1 MLQASKFI
9 YGGQLIATYILKHL
23 LIKTSKMNTSNKAF
37 AVIIASGLGLMVSC
51 NSADNKTTDKDSMN
65 TDVSNTSMS
74 AKNGEPDLTGW
85 PERPKLA
92 VKEMTAK
99 YGAPLE
105 VSSEAMIWHNAG
117 PYKRIMVTKKEIPHD
132 FPAPHMDFLEHTI
145 SYNVPIDKID
155 DLVAYDASMTINK
168 TQGEMSARCDLEGHN
183 ILTLNLA
190 RDIINGTKTVEQARK
205 SFGENVVADFG
216 GKHPPLVEQLQ
227 FTPPTEKV
235 LFPDKP
241 VIPGSAMR
249 DVPGTE
255 GTDAEVLAFVNAVN
269 VNEILAASEAQ
280 KKKIGQP
287 VMDYAKMLHT
297 EHGANMAKTAQLG
310 QSINVTPS
318 ITKAVDAVMKK
329 GAAEL
334 ATLVPMDG
342 KDFETAYIDAMIKGH
357 TEVLAMINNQLMKTA
372 KNDALKSH
380 LTETR
385 GHVAMHLEQAKKL
398 KG

>member
-1 MLQASKFI
+1 LRGLEVNSNKKNISK
-9 YGGQLIATYILKHL
+9 KN
-23 LIKTSKMNTSNKAF
+23 SKMNTGKKAVS
-37 AVIIASGLGLMVSC
+37 ALLIVASGLMVSC
-51 NSADNKTTDKDSMN
+51 NSSESESKMSNEDSMNKTSMNNQQNNSAMTDKDGAP
-65 TDVSNTSMS
+65 DVS
-74 AKNGEPDLTGW
+74 AW
-85 PERPKLA
+85 PERPRLA

-99 YGAPLE
+99 YGAPTE
-105 VSSEAMIWHNAG
+105 VGSETIVWYNAG

-183 ILTLNLA
+183 VLTLNLA
-190 RDIINGTKTVEQARK
+190 RDIINGTKNVEQARK
-205 SFGENVVADFG
+205 AFGEAVVADFA
-216 GKHPPLVEQLQ
+216 GKHPSIVEQLQ
-227 FTPPTEKV
+227 FTPPTEGV

-249 DVPGTE
+249 NVPNTE

-269 VNEILAASEAQ
+269 VNEILAAAEAQ
-280 KKKIGQP
+280 KKKISGP

-297 EHGANMAKTAQLG
+297 EHGANMGKTNALAL
-310 QSINVTPS
+310 SINVTPS
-318 ITKAVDAVMKK
+318 ITKAVDAEMRK
-329 GAAEL
+329 GAGGL
-334 ATLVPMDG
+334 ATLIPLDG
-342 KDFETAYIDAMIKGH
+342 KDFEAGYLDAMIKGH
-357 TEVLAMINNQLMKTA
+357 TEVLAMIDNQLMKTA
-372 KNDALKSH
+372 KNDKLKAH